1 MSFARGKFG
10 IEYIPKPEKESSGIG
25 WVFVVVGVVALVSFV
40 WSLVGRIRARGDDE
54 GEGGARPP
62 EQTVQT
68 PPRSP
73 EPPAATPPP
82 RPLPPRPL
90 PPAMAERPA
99 ALRNLLM
106 RLDVAERSGDVE
118 MAVGAIEQIRALPGS
133 PAADLDDS
141 LARRLGALNVRRLF
155 ERRNAQ
161 WVKAVTVKRGDS
173 ASRIAA
179 ENGSTLASLARLNGG
194 DVNRLVIGRTVYVM
208 DHPRFNLVVHRRSR
222 TADLSL
228 NGKFFRRYDLADEV
242 RGAVGAYRVPQNAR
256 SLWRTLGLSLAPA
269 SRDELET
276 LLPAGAQVLVS
287 EM

>member
-1 MSFARGKFG
+1 MSLARGKFG
-10 IEYIPKPEKESSGIG
+10 IEYIPKPEKEPSGLG
-25 WVFVVVGVVALVSFV
+25 WVFVVVAVVAAVSFA
-40 WSLVGRIRARGDDE
+40 WSLVGRIRARGDEAD
-54 GEGGARPP
+54 GAPRSTEPP
-62 EQTVQT
+62 AVAQP
-68 PPRSP
+68 PPRLDPP
-73 EPPAATPPP
+73 EPPAVAQP
-82 RPLPPRPL
+82 PPRPL

-99 ALRNLLM
+99 ALRNLLR

>member
-10 IEYIPKPEKESSGIG
+10 IEYIPKPEKEPSGLG
-25 WVFVVVGVVALVSFV
+25 WVFAVVAVVAAVSFA
-40 WSLVGRIRARGDDE
+40 WSLVGRIRARGDEAE
-54 GEGGARPP
+54 GEPRP
-62 EQTVQT
+62 
-68 PPRSP
+68 P
-73 EPPAATPPP
+73 EPPAAVQPPPRQDPPEPPVVAQPPP
-82 RPLPPRPL
+82 RPLPPS
-90 PPAMAERPA
+90 MAERPA

-118 MAVGAIEQIRALPGS
+118 MAVGTIEQIRALPGS

-161 WVKAVTVKRGDS
+161 WVKAVTIKRGDS

-194 DVNRLVIGRTVYVM
+194 DVNRVVIGRTLYVM
-208 DHPRFNLVVHRRSR
+208 DHPRFNLVVHRRAR

-242 RGAVGAYRVPQNAR
+242 KGAVGAYKVPQNAR
-256 SLWRTLGLSLAPA
+256 SLWRTLGLSFAPA
-269 SRDELET
+269 ARAELET